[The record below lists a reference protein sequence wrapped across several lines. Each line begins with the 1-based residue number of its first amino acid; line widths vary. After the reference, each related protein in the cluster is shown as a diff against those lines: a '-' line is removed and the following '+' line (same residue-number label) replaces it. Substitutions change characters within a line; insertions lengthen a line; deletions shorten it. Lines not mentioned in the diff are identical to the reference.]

1 MVRTGRIVAILLSA
15 AAVLV
20 PHAAAAQAWQPT
32 KPITIVIPFPPGPGL
47 DLVARMVGDKLSA
60 QIGQPVVYENRT
72 GASGSIAAEYVARAA
87 PDGTVLMAAA
97 TSTHAT
103 NVHLIKNLSYDPVK
117 NFTPIVTSVE
127 TIGCLVVNTS
137 VVPVKSVTELIDYA
151 KGNPGKLSFGSSGAG
166 SFFHLAGELFN
177 QVAGVK
183 MTHVPYRGSVAAFTD
198 LIGGHIQV
206 NFTQL
211 SQAMAYRDNPAL
223 KVLAV
228 LETVRFSA
236 HPEYPSISDELPGF
250 RMPPTWNGIVG
261 PAGMPAPVV
270 ARLNA
275 ELVKALN
282 IPEVKSKLEDNG
294 YRVVGGPP
302 EEFGRRIS
310 GDIAFYGPIFKSVG
324 VQAQ

>member
-1 MVRTGRIVAILLSA
+1 MVLIRMFVAALLCAIAPA
-15 AAVLV
+15 AAT
-20 PHAAAAQAWQPT
+20 AQAWQPT

-47 DLVARMVGDKLSA
+47 DLVARMVGDKLA
-60 QIGQPVVYENRT
+60 AAVGQPVVYENRT

-87 PDGTVLMAAA
+87 PDGSTLMAAA

-103 NVHLIKNLSYDPVK
+103 NVHLIKNLSYDPAK
-117 NFTPIVTSVE
+117 DFTPIITSVE
-127 TIGCLVVNTS
+127 TIGCLVVNTA
-137 VVPVKSVTELIDYA
+137 VVPVKSVTELVAYA
-151 KGNPGKLSFGSSGAG
+151 KENPGKLSFGSSGAG

-211 SQAMAYRDNPAL
+211 SQAMAYRSNDKL

-236 HPEYPSISDELPGF
+236 HPEFPSITAELPGF
-250 RMPPTWNGIVG
+250 RMPPTWNGLVG
-261 PAGMPAPVV
+261 PAGMANPVV
-270 ARLNA
+270 ERLNA
-275 ELVKALN
+275 EFNKALD
-282 IPEVKSKLEDNG
+282 IPDVKSRLEDNG
-294 YRVVGGPP
+294 YRVVGGTP
-302 EEFGRRIS
+302 EAFGERIR

>member
-1 MVRTGRIVAILLSA
+1 MFRTIGAVLLGA
-15 AAVLV
+15 AAAFA
-20 PHAAAAQAWQPT
+20 PHAVAAQAWQPT

-47 DLVARMVGDKLSA
+47 DLVARMVGDRLSA
-60 QIGQPVVYENRT
+60 QIGQPVVYENRS

-87 PDGTVLMAAA
+87 PDGTILMAAA

-103 NVHLIKNLSYDPVK
+103 NVHLITNLSYDPIR

-127 TIGCLVVNTS
+127 TIGSLVVNRN
-137 VVPVKSVTELIDYA
+137 VVPVNSVTELVDYA
-151 KGNPGKLSFGSSGAG
+151 RKNPGKLSFGSSGAG

-236 HPEYPSISDELPGF
+236 HPEYPSISDELPAF

-261 PAGMPAPVV
+261 PAGMPEPAV

-282 IPEVKSKLEDNG
+282 LPEVKSKLEDSG
-294 YRVVGGPP
+294 YRAVGGTP
-302 EEFGRRIS
+302 EEFGKPMRD
-310 GDIAFYGPIFKSVG
+310 DIAFYGPIFKSVG
-324 VQAQ
+324 VEAQ

>member
-1 MVRTGRIVAILLSA
+1 
-15 AAVLV
+15 
-20 PHAAAAQAWQPT
+20 
-32 KPITIVIPFPPGPGL
+32 
-47 DLVARMVGDKLSA
+47 MVGDKLSA
-60 QIGQPVVYENRT
+60 QVGQPVVYENRT

-87 PDGTVLMAAA
+87 PDGYTLMAAA

-117 NFTPIVTSVE
+117 NFTPIVISVE
-127 TIGCLVVNTS
+127 TIGCLVVNRN
-137 VVPVKSVTELIDYA
+137 VVPVNSVTELVAYA
-151 KGNPGKLSFGSSGAG
+151 KAHPGTLSFGSSGAG

-261 PAGMPAPVV
+261 PAGMPAPIV
-270 ARLNA
+270 ARLNG
-275 ELVKALN
+275 EFVKALN
-282 IPEVKSKLEDNG
+282 IPDVKSKLEDNG
-294 YRVVGGPP
+294 YRVVGGTP
-302 EEFGRRIS
+302 EEFGKRIS

-324 VQAQ
+324 VAAQ

>member
-1 MVRTGRIVAILLSA
+1 MLRMIGTVLLGAI
-15 AAVLV
+15 AVLL
-20 PHAAAAQAWQPT
+20 PHGVGAQSWQPA

-47 DLVARMVGDKLSA
+47 DLVARMAGDKLSA
-60 QIGQPVVYENRT
+60 QVGQPVVYENRT

-87 PDGTVLMAAA
+87 PDGYTLMAAA

-127 TIGCLVVNTS
+127 TIGCLVVNRN
-137 VVPVKSVTELIDYA
+137 VVPVNSVTELVAYA
-151 KGNPGKLSFGSSGAG
+151 KAHPGTLSFGSSGAG

-261 PAGMPAPVV
+261 PVGMPAPIV
-270 ARLNA
+270 ARLNS
-275 ELVKALN
+275 EFVKALN
-282 IPEVKSKLEDNG
+282 IPDVKSKLEDNG
-294 YRVVGGPP
+294 YRVVGGSP
-302 EEFGRRIS
+302 EEFGKRIS
-310 GDIAFYGPIFKSVG
+310 SDIAFYGPIFKSVG
-324 VQAQ
+324 VAAQ

>member
-1 MVRTGRIVAILLSA
+1 MFRMIGAMLLGGA
-15 AAVLV
+15 AAFT
-20 PHAAAAQAWQPT
+20 PHAVAAQTWQPA

-60 QIGQPVVYENRT
+60 QTGQPVVYENRT

-87 PDGTVLMAAA
+87 PDGYTLMAAA

-103 NVHLIKNLSYDPVK
+103 NVHLIKNLSYDPVR

-127 TIGCLVVNTS
+127 TIGSLVVNRN
-137 VVPVKSVTELIDYA
+137 VVPVNSVTELVEYA
-151 KGNPGKLSFGSSGAG
+151 KKNPGKLSFGSSGAG

-236 HPEYPSISDELPGF
+236 HPEYPSISDELPAF

-261 PAGMPAPVV
+261 PAGMPEPVV

-282 IPEVKSKLEDNG
+282 LPEVKSKLEDSG
-294 YRVVGGPP
+294 YRTVAGTPH
-302 EEFGRRIS
+302 EFGKRIRD
-310 GDIAFYGPIFKSVG
+310 DIAFYGPIFKSVG
-324 VQAQ
+324 VEAQ